1 MRLIL
6 YFVDGKSVTVDIKD
20 QITWLGFENNF
31 FETNFTNLHDSNGML
46 SSFLELSHKYTYFKL
61 NNKIYKCNSVIR
73 LEEQ

>member
-46 SSFLELSHKYTYFKL
+46 SSFFRIIT
-61 NNKIYKCNSVIR
+61 
-73 LEEQ
+73 